1 MGRER
6 LSPEGDA
13 EMTEFVLGVV
23 VLVVASSLLW
33 AAAEEGPLVHQVDGD
48 EEL

>member
-1 MGRER
+1 VGRER
-6 LSPEGDA
+6 LSPERDV
-13 EMTEFVLGVV
+13 EMIEFVLGVV

-33 AAAEEGPLVHQVDGD
+33 AAAEKGPLVRQVDGD